1 MSIVIWCLNGKPTRF
16 VFLKGPLEQMQGQWW
31 TSAWSKVWWEDN
43 TSETGNIFGQIWG
56 SPDPHPRM
64 TFTKYWYWLVVWN
77 HGILWLSIYIYILYW
92 ECRHPKWL
100 YFFRGVGIPPTRN
113 ISAVGFR
120 QFLVSVKFL
129 LGRNE
134 SHHDCM
140 MIGQFCSPT
149 LGRFWRLHLLQGHQ
163 LDSKQIHQAHHDT
176 HSCICFSHFS
186 HLIVLLSHS
195 FHFLIYQFYWV
206 IFTSLP
212 SLFPKLSPAGCRMS
226 IGRSG
231 IHIFPA

>member
-1 MSIVIWCLNGKPTRF
+1 MHRCPLLLMSQWEAHQICFFKGATWANARTVVDISLKQGVMGRQYQWDGQHLLRSNLGVTRPTSQNDIYKI
-16 VFLKGPLEQMQGQWW
+16 LLGGE
-31 TSAWSKVWWEDN
+31 
-43 TSETGNIFGQIWG
+43 
-56 SPDPHPRM
+56 
-64 TFTKYWYWLVVWN
+64 WN
-77 HGILWLSIYIYILYW
+77 HW

-100 YFFRGVGIPPTRN
+100 YFFRGAGIPPTGN
-113 ISAVGFR
+113 KSAVGFR

-140 MIGQFCSPT
+140 LIGQFCSPT

-195 FHFLIYQFYWV
+195 FHFLMYQFYWV

-226 IGRSG
+226 IERSG

>member
-1 MSIVIWCLNGKPTRF
+1 MPTGQLSPQISRQQNDFSI
-16 VFLKGPLEQMQGQWW
+16 FLGTTKISGRW
-31 TSAWSKVWWEDN
+31 
-43 TSETGNIFGQIWG
+43 FGTMEFYDF
-56 SPDPHPRM
+56 P
-64 TFTKYWYWLVVWN
+64 
-77 HGILWLSIYIYILYW
+77 YIYCIGNVVT
-92 ECRHPKWL
+92 PSD

-186 HLIVLLSHS
+186 LSY
-195 FHFLIYQFYWV
+195 FLTRSTFLFIN
-206 IFTSLP
+206 FTE
-212 SLFPKLSPAGCRMS
+212 
-226 IGRSG
+226 
-231 IHIFPA
+231 